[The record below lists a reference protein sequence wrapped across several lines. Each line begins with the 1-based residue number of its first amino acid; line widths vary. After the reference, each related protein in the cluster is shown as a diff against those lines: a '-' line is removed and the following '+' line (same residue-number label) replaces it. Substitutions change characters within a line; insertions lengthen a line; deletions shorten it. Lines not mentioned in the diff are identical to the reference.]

1 MAYHLASF
9 LLPLH
14 SPSWSPIRTTPLLA
28 FLNSAPF
35 SVSTPLTSPGTM
47 TPQSDFCG
55 SSASRLLPAF
65 SPNSVPKTNG
75 SHHTPSRER
84 SAALHCC
91 RGDLIPPCGYIGLTS
106 YCYPFFASLVWAC
119 WTTVSAV
126 NTRVLWSLTQAGGHQ
141 LYFGTHRAS
150 TGRWLLPD
158 IGI

>member
-9 LLPLH
+9 LPPLH

-65 SPNSVPKTNG
+65 SPVFLKQTA
-75 SHHTPSRER
+75 HTTLQVES
-84 SAALHCC
+84 ALHCC